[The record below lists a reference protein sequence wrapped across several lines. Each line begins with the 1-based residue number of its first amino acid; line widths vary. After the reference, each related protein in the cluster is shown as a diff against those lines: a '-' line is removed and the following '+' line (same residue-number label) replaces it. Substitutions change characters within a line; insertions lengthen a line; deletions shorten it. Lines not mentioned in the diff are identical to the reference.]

1 MRNLGEVLGELG
13 FTEAQKEKVRNILS
27 VDLSFL
33 LDVGPGVPPGWMPV
47 EKSLKW
53 PIPGVYTVTSGF
65 GPRIDPVEGIDG
77 FHAGV
82 DIGAPYGT
90 PVVAAAAG
98 LVAHAGLAGKYGPAV
113 FIEHGGGMESI
124 YAHLSGL
131 VVRRGQVVQAGDVIG
146 YVGSTGKSTGPHLH
160 FEVRLHHQPV
170 NPIQYFQ

>member
-98 LVAHAGLAGKYGPAV
+98 LVAHAGPAGKYGLAV

-131 VVRRGQVVQAGDVIG
+131 AVRRGQVVQAGDVIG